1 MRAGSGH
8 HKYHGIRMVVGEAVH
23 ATEKSNGKLRVI
35 RPQFK
40 AKYLSPRASL
50 AGYKKTHPY
59 NQRAGKQGLMRAAEL
74 QGREG

>member
-8 HKYHGIRMVVGEAVH
+8 HKYHGIKMAVVEAVD
-23 ATEKSNGKLRVI
+23 ATKKSNGKLRVI

-40 AKYLSPRASL
+40 ARYLSQRASL

-59 NQRAGKQGLMRAAEL
+59 NQRARESRA
-74 QGREG
+74 